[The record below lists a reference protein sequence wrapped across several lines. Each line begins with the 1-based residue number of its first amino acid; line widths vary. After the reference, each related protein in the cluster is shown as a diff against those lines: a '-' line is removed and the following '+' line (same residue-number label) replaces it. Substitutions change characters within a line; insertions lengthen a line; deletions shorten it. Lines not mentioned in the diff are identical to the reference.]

1 LETTRISFPDYS
13 RAERTA
19 DAVVHLVGILF
30 GIAGAASLITASIGR
45 LPIGEVTGLLVYGAG
60 LVGMFVAS
68 ASYNFATAPERKA
81 WLRRIDHSVIFVMI
95 AGSYTP
101 FAIRIGGETGFALL
115 VAVWGVAALGVLA
128 KLAFPGR
135 IEKLSILFYLAQG
148 WCILFATG
156 PLTEAVPSGSISL
169 LIVGGCV
176 YSAGVIFH
184 LLTMLPFHNV
194 IWHLF
199 VLAGAAIQYASIYSA
214 IIR

>member
-1 LETTRISFPDYS
+1 METTRISFPDYS

-19 DAVVHLVGILF
+19 DAAVHLVGILF
-30 GIAGAASLITASIGR
+30 GIAGAAALIVASIGR
-45 LPIGEVTGLLVYGAG
+45 LPIGEVTGLLVYGTG

-115 VAVWGVAALGVLA
+115 VAVWGVAALGILA

-135 IEKLSILFYLAQG
+135 IEKLSVIFYLAQG

>member
-1 LETTRISFPDYS
+1 M
-13 RAERTA
+13 
-19 DAVVHLVGILF
+19 HLVGVLF
-30 GIAGAASLITASIGR
+30 GIAGAAALIAASIGR

-60 LVGMFVAS
+60 LIGMFTAS
-68 ASYNFATAPERKA
+68 ASYNLATVPKRKD
-81 WLRRIDHSVIFVMI
+81 WLRRIDHSVIFIMI

-101 FAIRIGGETGFALL
+101 FALRIGGETGVALL

-128 KLAFPGR
+128 KLAFPR
-135 IEKLSILFYLAQG
+135 RVEKLSVAFYLAQG

-156 PLTEAVPSGSISL
+156 PLVEAVPSESISL
-169 LIVGGCV
+169 LIIGGCV

>member
-19 DAVVHLVGILF
+19 DAAVHLVGILF
-30 GIAGAASLITASIGR
+30 GIAGAAALIVASIGR
-45 LPIGEVTGLLVYGAG
+45 LPIGEVTGLLVYGTG

-81 WLRRIDHSVIFVMI
+81 WLRRIDHSVIFAMI

-115 VAVWGVAALGVLA
+115 VAVWGVAALGILA

-135 IEKLSILFYLAQG
+135 IEKLSVIFYLAQG

-156 PLTEAVPSGSISL
+156 PLTEAVPSGSINL

>member
-19 DAVVHLVGILF
+19 DAAVHLVGILF
-30 GIAGAASLITASIGR
+30 GIAGAAALIVASIGR
-45 LPIGEVTGLLVYGAG
+45 LPIGEVTGLLVYGTG

-115 VAVWGVAALGVLA
+115 VAVWGVAALGILA

-135 IEKLSILFYLAQG
+135 IEKLSVIFYLAQG

-156 PLTEAVPSGSISL
+156 PLTEAVPSGSINL